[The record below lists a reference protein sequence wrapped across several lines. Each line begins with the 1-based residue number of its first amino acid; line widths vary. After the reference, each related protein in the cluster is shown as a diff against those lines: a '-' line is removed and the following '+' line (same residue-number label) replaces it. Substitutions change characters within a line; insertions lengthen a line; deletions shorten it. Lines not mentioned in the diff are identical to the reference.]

1 MKKATR
7 EWMRKAESDYRV
19 ANKIASMKPMPTDEI
34 CFHCQQAAEKFL
46 KALLQELAVAFS
58 KTHNLEALGKLLVPH
73 HASLAAYQQRFK
85 FLSQFAVDY
94 RYPGMHASTRQARSA
109 RRWATSIRAETRRL
123 LGLRRHKP

>member
-19 ANKIASMKPMPTDEI
+19 AKEIMGMKPTPTDEI

-46 KALLQELAVAFS
+46 KALLQEMAVAFS
-58 KTHNLEALGKLLVPH
+58 KTHNLEALGKLLLPH
-73 HASLAAYQQRFK
+73 HASLAAYQHRFK

-94 RYPGMHASTRQARSA
+94 RYPGMHASARQARSA
-109 RRWATSIRAETRRL
+109 LRWAASIRAETRRL
-123 LGLRRHKP
+123 LGLRPCKP